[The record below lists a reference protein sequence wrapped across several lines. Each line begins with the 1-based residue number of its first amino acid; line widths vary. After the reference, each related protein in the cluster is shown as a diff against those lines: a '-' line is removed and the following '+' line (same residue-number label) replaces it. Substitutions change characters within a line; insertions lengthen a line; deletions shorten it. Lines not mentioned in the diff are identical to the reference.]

1 MTMVFVET
9 TRMADF
15 LAAFMSNTKYP
26 TTSIHGKREQREREM
41 ALSDFR
47 SGKMKVLITTSVC
60 ARGLDIKNV
69 AHVVNYDLPKS
80 IDDYVHRIGRTG
92 RVGNK
97 GKATSLF
104 DPENDAALV
113 PDLLRILKQSGQQ
126 IPDFLT
132 GQASGGGGPSDYGAV
147 DIRPSGG
154 GGRATQ
160 PKQLEE
166 DEDW

>member
-1 MTMVFVET
+1 MVMVFVET

-15 LAAFMSNTKYP
+15 LATFMSNTRFP

-41 ALSDFR
+41 ALKDFR
-47 SGKMKVLITTSVC
+47 SGKMKVLVTTSVC

-69 AHVVNYDLPKS
+69 SHVINFDLPKS

-104 DPENDAALV
+104 DEENDKALV
-113 PDLLRILKQSGQQ
+113 PELIRILKQSGQEV
-126 IPDFLT
+126 PPFLT
-132 GQASGGGGPSDYGAV
+132 GQASVSGGANDYGAV
-147 DIRPSGG
+147 DIRPGAGASSH
-154 GGRATQ
+154 

>member
-1 MTMVFVET
+1 MVMIFVET

-15 LAAFMSNTKYP
+15 LATVMSNTRFP
-26 TTSIHGKREQREREM
+26 STSIHGKREQRERET
-41 ALSDFR
+41 ALKDFR
-47 SGKMKVLITTSVC
+47 SGKMKVLVTTSVC

-69 AHVVNYDLPKS
+69 SHVINYDLPKG

-97 GKATSLF
+97 GKATSLY
-104 DPENDAALV
+104 DAENDQALV
-113 PDLLRILKQSGQQ
+113 PDLLRILKQSGQEV
-126 IPDFLT
+126 PPFLT
-132 GQASGGGGPSDYGAV
+132 GQASSYGDANDYGAV
-147 DIRPSGG
+147 DIRPGAGAS
-154 GGRATQ
+154 AQ